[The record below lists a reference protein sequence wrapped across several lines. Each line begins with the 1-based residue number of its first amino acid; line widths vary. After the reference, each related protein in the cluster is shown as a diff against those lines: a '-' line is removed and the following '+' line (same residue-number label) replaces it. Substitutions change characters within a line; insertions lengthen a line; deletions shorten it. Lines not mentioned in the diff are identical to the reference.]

1 MLDVSL
7 EQQVFLCA
15 VGGQGGPG
23 APGDQKDR
31 TRSLRNF
38 EAMIQSV
45 EFGVY
50 WEQEGDYFEAKRD
63 KIFEFEDL

>member
-38 EAMIQSV
+38 EAMIT
-45 EFGVY
+45 ECGV
-50 WEQEGDYFEAKRD
+50 WSLLRTRRGLF
-63 KIFEFEDL
+63 